1 MRGKH
6 LHRLARAVA
15 LLHDMTVSTS
25 LLRDR
30 LTRAHLALARGWV
43 QGLDL
48 RVLAQRYLAGIDGED
63 ATDLRV
69 ARHRLQRTLDELAA
83 AARRA
88 GLKGAST
95 LARQAALIRQPAGV
109 PSLDEFAQRFD
120 ADFHSQQELLDLY
133 QAEYGQAPGA
143 EAARRAAR
151 RRARLVDR
159 QLQLITELEGVV
171 GEDLTPASALAAW
184 FAPGIVDRLHRADLF
199 TVAQLVDR
207 IRSVPRRWWSGVPGI
222 GENKGQ
228 RLRRF
233 IEAHLGP
240 ITTAATTAVLAPAGE
255 SPGASLAL
263 PMPSAAVRKELGVV
277 PLERLHVP
285 NELSGELGA
294 FRAPVERCAIAA
306 RNDYDAIHTWLST
319 KASALTQAA
328 YRREAERLL
337 LWCVLQRR
345 KALSSLTLDDAQA
358 YRDFIADPQPAA
370 QWIGSKGVPRFAPL
384 WRPFA
389 GPLKASSQTQSL
401 VILHGLFE
409 WLLSTG
415 YTTVNPFA
423 GVRVQRATRPV
434 AASTTAADTSGLE
447 HDRSKRNR
455 VLARTLPTPALQAV
469 LEELRVLEPG
479 GRHRRT
485 ALVLRILVSTGLRI
499 SELAA
504 ARRDHLEWIPP
515 SQQGDGGWV
524 LHVVGKR
531 GKHREVPLP
540 EDLVQ
545 ALADYLAAR
554 GLPGALEDV
563 PPGTY
568 LIGKVDDLYL
578 KLPSAGRM
586 EVVDAAGGIETVTT
600 LPDGTPASRGDGV
613 RAQTIHHDLQ
623 RLFERVAQRLEAK
636 DRLGAQRLRQASA
649 HWLRHTS
656 ASTAVAAG
664 VPLDVVGALLGHA
677 SLTTTSQYVHAESHR
692 VAKEMRKLWKQLG

>member
-1 MRGKH
+1 
-6 LHRLARAVA
+6 
-15 LLHDMTVSTS
+15 MTNTGS

-48 RVLAQRYLAGIDGED
+48 RLLAARYLTGIDGED
-63 ATDLRV
+63 STDLRL
-69 ARHRLQRTLDELAA
+69 ARQRLQRTLDELAA
-83 AARRA
+83 TARRA
-88 GLKGAST
+88 GFKGAST
-95 LARQAALIRQPAGV
+95 LARQAALIREPEGV
-109 PSLDEFAQRFD
+109 PSLEEFAKRFD
-120 ADFHSQQELLDLY
+120 ADFHSQQELLALY
-133 QAEYGQAPGA
+133 QAEFGNADGA
-143 EAARRAAR
+143 EVAGRAAR
-151 RRARLVDR
+151 RRARLVER
-159 QLQLITELEGVV
+159 QLQLITELESIL
-171 GEDLTPASALAAW
+171 GEELTLASPLAAW
-184 FAPGIVDRLHRADLF
+184 FAPAIADRLHQADLF

-207 IRSVPRRWWSGVPGI
+207 MRSVPRRWWSGIPGI
-222 GENKGQ
+222 GEGKGQ
-228 RLRRF
+228 RIRRF
-233 IEAHLGP
+233 LEAHLGP
-240 ITTAATTAVLAPAGE
+240 VGAAQPVLQAPAL
-255 SPGASLAL
+255 PGPAGGLLQAGAVGLAAPTGRQL
-263 PMPSAAVRKELGVV
+263 AVV

-285 NELSGELGA
+285 SELSGEQGV
-294 FRAPVERCAIAA
+294 FRAPEARCAIAA

-319 KASALTQAA
+319 KSSELTQAA
-328 YRREAERLL
+328 YRRESERLL
-337 LWCVLQRR
+337 LWCVLQRK

-389 GPLKASSQTQSL
+389 GPLKISSQKQSL

-409 WLLSTG
+409 WLISTG
-415 YTTVNPFA
+415 YTTINPFA
-423 GVRVQRATRPV
+423 GVRVQAASRPV

-447 HDRSKRNR
+447 HDRAKRNR
-455 VLARTLPTPALQAV
+455 VLARTLPTTALKAV
-469 LEELRVLEPG
+469 LEELPALEPG
-479 GRHRRT
+479 GRHRRM
-485 ALVLRILVSTGLRI
+485 ALVLRFLVSTGLRI

-531 GKHREVPLP
+531 GRYREVPLP

-545 ALADYLAAR
+545 ALQAYLGAR
-554 GLPGALEDV
+554 GLPGELEHV

-568 LIGKVDDLYL
+568 LIGKVDDLHL
-578 KLPSAGRM
+578 KLPSAGLM
-586 EVVDAAGGIETVTT
+586 DVVDAAGGVETVTT
-600 LPDGTPASRGDGV
+600 LPDGSTASKGDGV

-692 VAKEMRKLWKQLG
+692 VAKEMKKLWKQLA

>member
-1 MRGKH
+1 
-6 LHRLARAVA
+6 
-15 LLHDMTVSTS
+15 MTATGSP

-43 QGLDL
+43 QGLEL
-48 RVLAQRYLAGIDGED
+48 RVLSERYLAGIDGESG
-63 ATDLRV
+63 TDLRV
-69 ARHRLQRTLDELAA
+69 ARQRLQRTLDELAA

-95 LARQAALIRQPAGV
+95 LARQAALIREPQGV
-109 PSLDEFAQRFD
+109 PSLEEFARRFD
-120 ADFHSQQELLDLY
+120 ADFHSQQELLALY
-133 QAEYGQAPGA
+133 QAEHGQALGA
-143 EAARRAAR
+143 DAARRAAR
-151 RRARLVDR
+151 RRARLVER
-159 QLQLITELEGVV
+159 QLQLITELEGIVC
-171 GEDLTPASALAAW
+171 EDLTLASALEAW
-184 FAPGIVDRLHRADLF
+184 FAPAIADRLHRADLF

-207 IRSVPRRWWSGVPGI
+207 IRSVPRRWWSGIPGI
-222 GENKGQ
+222 GEGKGQ
-228 RLRRF
+228 RIRRF

-240 ITTAATTAVLAPAGE
+240 IAAASAAPALPAPDAAAAG
-255 SPGASLAL
+255 LAL
-263 PMPSAAVRKELGVV
+263 PAPAARKELAVV

-285 NELSGELGA
+285 SELSGEHGS

-319 KASALTQAA
+319 KSSELTQAA

-345 KALSSLTLDDAQA
+345 KALSSITLDDALA

-389 GPLKASSQTQSL
+389 GPLKASSQKQSL

-409 WLLSTG
+409 WLMATG
-415 YTTVNPFA
+415 YTTTNPFA
-423 GVRVQRATRPV
+423 GVRIQAAARKV
-434 AASTTAADTSGLE
+434 APSTVAADTTGLE
-447 HDRSKRNR
+447 QDRAKRNR
-455 VLARTLPTPALQAV
+455 VLARTLPTPALKAV
-469 LEELRVLEPG
+469 LEELPALEPG

-485 ALVLRILVSTGLRI
+485 ALVLRFLVSTGLRI

-504 ARRDHLEWIPP
+504 SRRDHLEWLPP

-531 GKHREVPLP
+531 SKYREVPLP
-540 EDLVQ
+540 EDLVHALQ
-545 ALADYLAAR
+545 AYLAAR
-554 GLPGALEDV
+554 GLPDDLEHV

-568 LIGKVDDLYL
+568 LIGKVDDLHL
-578 KLPSAGRM
+578 KLPSAGRL
-586 EVVDAAGGIETVTT
+586 EVVDAAGAIETVTA
-600 LPDGTPASRGDGV
+600 LPDGTPAYKGDGV
-613 RAQTIHHDLQ
+613 RPQTIHDDLQ
-623 RLFERVAQRLEAK
+623 RLFERVAQRLEGK
-636 DRLGAQRLRQASA
+636 DRVGAQRLRLASA

-692 VAKEMRKLWKQLG
+692 VAKEMKKLWKQLG

>member
-1 MRGKH
+1 M
-6 LHRLARAVA
+6 
-15 LLHDMTVSTS
+15 SSSNSS

-43 QGLDL
+43 QGLEL
-48 RVLAQRYLAGIDGED
+48 RVLAERYLAGIDGE
-63 ATDLRV
+63 AGLDLRI
-69 ARHRLQRTLDELAA
+69 ARQRLQSTLDELAA

-95 LARQAALIRQPAGV
+95 LARQAALIQQPQGV
-109 PSLDEFAQRFD
+109 PSLEEFGKRFD
-120 ADFHSQQELLDLY
+120 ADFHSQQELLELY
-133 QAEYGQAPGA
+133 QAEHGQAQGM

-151 RRARLVDR
+151 RRARLVER
-159 QLQLITELEGVV
+159 QLELITALESVV
-171 GEDLTPASALAAW
+171 GEDLSLASPLAAW
-184 FAPGIVDRLHRADLF
+184 FAPSITDRLHRADLF

-207 IRSVPRRWWSGVPGI
+207 IRSVPRRWWSSIPGI
-222 GENKGQ
+222 GEGKGQ
-228 RLRRF
+228 RIRRF

-240 ITTAATTAVLAPAGE
+240 IAAPSAVPALPTSDAVLAGT
-255 SPGASLAL
+255 GLA
-263 PMPSAAVRKELGVV
+263 PSMPTRKELAVV

-285 NELSGELGA
+285 FDLSGEHGS

-319 KASALTQAA
+319 KSSELTQAS

-337 LWCVLQRR
+337 LWCVLQQK
-345 KALSSLTLDDAQA
+345 KALSSLTLDDALA
-358 YRDFIADPQPAA
+358 YRDFLANPQPAA

-389 GPLKASSQTQSL
+389 GPLKASSQKQSL

-409 WLLSTG
+409 WLISTG
-415 YTTVNPFA
+415 YTTTNPFA
-423 GVRVQRATRPV
+423 GVRIQGAAPRV
-434 AASTTAADTSGLE
+434 AASTVASDTTGLE
-447 HDRSKRNR
+447 HDRAKRNR
-455 VLARTLPTPALQAV
+455 VLARTLPTPTLKAV
-469 LEELRVLEPG
+469 LEELQVLEPG

-485 ALVLRILVSTGLRI
+485 ALVLRFLVSTGLRI

-531 GKHREVPLP
+531 AKHREVPLP

-545 ALADYLAAR
+545 ALKSYLAAR
-554 GLPGALEDV
+554 GLPEELEDV

-578 KLPSAGRM
+578 KLPSAGRV
-586 EVVDAAGGIETVTT
+586 EVVDAAGAVETVTA
-600 LPDGTPASRGDGV
+600 LPDGTPAFKGDGV
-613 RAQTIHHDLQ
+613 RPQTIHEDLQ
-623 RLFERVAQRLEAK
+623 RLFERVAQRLEGK
-636 DRLGAQRLRQASA
+636 DRVGAQRLRLASA

-692 VAKEMRKLWKQLG
+692 VAKEMKKLWKQLA